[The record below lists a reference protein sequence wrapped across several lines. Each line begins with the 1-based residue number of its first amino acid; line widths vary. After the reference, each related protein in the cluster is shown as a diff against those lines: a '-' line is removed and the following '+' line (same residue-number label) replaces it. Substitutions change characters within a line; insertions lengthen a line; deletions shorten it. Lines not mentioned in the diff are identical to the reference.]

1 MTRGGNR
8 LDQGRVSLGDPSQDE
23 ECPACVVSLE
33 QVEELEHGRDH
44 TALERAPVGPR
55 HMWLKRRDLEVL
67 LHVNGEVVLDHAVC
81 SRALASIVTGW
92 VRPAV
97 TRTNSPMHRSILE

>member
-8 LDQGRVSLGDPSQDE
+8 LDQGRVSLGDPSQHE
-23 ECPACVVSLE
+23 ECPACVVALE
-33 QVEELEHGRDH
+33 QVEEPEHGRDH

-55 HMWLKRRDLEVL
+55 HVRLKRRDLEVL
-67 LHVNGEVVLDHAVC
+67 LHVNREMVLDHAVC
-81 SRALASIVTGW
+81 SRRSLIVTGW